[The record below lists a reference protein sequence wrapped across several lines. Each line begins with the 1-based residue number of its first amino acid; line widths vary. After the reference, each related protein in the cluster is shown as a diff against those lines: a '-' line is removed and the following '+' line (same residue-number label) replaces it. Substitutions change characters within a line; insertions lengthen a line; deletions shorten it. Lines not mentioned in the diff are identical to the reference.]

1 MYRLFR
7 LPRVGFN
14 VRRNRRVRNRKNR
27 VINRRPPNTST
38 KPQRYGP
45 GRLITNIT
53 LELPII
59 APNTI
64 TSINLGEQ
72 LKSNLEFTELSGK
85 FNYFKL
91 IAIKVILLS
100 YQFQNTTKSGVFVL
114 NWHGEPPGDLT
125 KSDNAKLFGPI
136 NITNKIWKFIPPKM
150 VIGTTNTD
158 SAPINLNEYIN
169 IHRFTLPAWI
179 HVFHEFTGQNMP
191 FKVELV
197 IETRGITMLPSS
209 SKLDNIL
216 KQIELL
222 EKNITNINLI
232 EDNKDSMGKI
242 EEKKEEIE
250 GENEIKEDQNK
261 WDIAKERIEK
271 LMKIITDNKIDKEH

>member
-1 MYRLFR
+1 M
-7 LPRVGFN
+7 G
-14 VRRNRRVRNRKNR
+14 KNR
-27 VINRRPPNTST
+27 IINRRPPNTT
-38 KPQRYGP
+38 TRPQRYGP
-45 GRLITNIT
+45 GKLITNIT

-59 APNTI
+59 PPNSI

-136 NITNKIWKFIPPKM
+136 NISNKIWKFIPPKM

-169 IHRFTLPAWI
+169 IHRFTLPAWMHI
-179 HVFHEFTGQNMP
+179 FHEFTSQSMP

-209 SKLDNIL
+209 SKLENIL
-216 KQIELL
+216 KQVELL
-222 EKNITNINLI
+222 EKNIANIDI
-232 EDNKDSMGKI
+232 KEDKKEDNKEDKKDN
-242 EEKKEEIE
+242 EEDLE
-250 GENEIKEDQNK
+250 EIKEEDKEDIKENINEDEEK
-261 WDIAKERIEK
+261 RNWDIAKEKIEK
-271 LMKIITDNKIDKEH
+271 LMKIIKDNKTK